1 MKTYLVID
9 VGGTNIKYALINED
23 VSFVDKGEIETP
35 KTNLEDFVNALVA
48 LYDNCKQDLA
58 GIAFSL
64 PGLIDSTKGYMYTGG
79 ALSHYLFNVNLADI
93 IQKRTGVPVSIEND
107 GKCAALAELW
117 KGSLKG
123 VDIGMVLTVGTGIG
137 GGLVVGGKL
146 VRGVNFA
153 AGEVSSL
160 PVTLKPNLDPFK
172 FWAQVNGTP
181 ALLEAYQKAKGINE
195 RINGRQ
201 FFEAHAQKDPVAIK
215 VLQEF
220 AQSFALAIFSLQTV
234 LDGDTY
240 AIGGGISS
248 QASFIQAINDAM
260 DGFYAQFD
268 NKIPIQKPKVVACT
282 FYNDSNLIGALYHYF
297 ELYN

>member
-9 VGGTNIKYALINED
+9 VGGTNIKYALMKED
-23 VSFVDKGEIETP
+23 LSFVDKGEIETP
-35 KTNLEDFVNALVA
+35 KTNLDDFVNALVL
-48 LYDNCKQDLA
+48 LYEERKEHVD

-79 ALSHYLFNVNLADI
+79 ALSHYLINVNLVDM
-93 IQKRTGVPVSIEND
+93 IQTRTGVPVTIEND

-117 KGSLKG
+117 KGSLQG

-153 AGEVSSL
+153 AGEISSL
-160 PVTLKPNLDPFK
+160 PVTIQPKNDPFK
-172 FWAQVNGTP
+172 FWAQINGTP
-181 ALLEAYQKAKGINE
+181 ALLTAYQEAKKLKE
-195 RINGRQ
+195 PVNGRQ
-201 FFEAHAQKDPVAIK
+201 FFEAHAQGDEVAIQ
-215 VLQEF
+215 VLKGF

-248 QASFIQAINDAM
+248 QASFIQAIRDGL

-268 NKIPIQKPKVVACT
+268 NRLPIQKPKVVACT
-282 FYNDSNLIGALYHYF
+282 FYNDSNLIGALYHHL
-297 ELYN
+297 ELNA

>member
-9 VGGTNIKYALINED
+9 VGGTNIKYALIKED
-23 VSFVDKGEIETP
+23 VSFVDKGEIQTP
-35 KTNLEDFVNALVA
+35 QTNLDEFVNALVG
-48 LYDNCKQDLA
+48 LYEQYQPQVE

-64 PGLIDSTKGYMYTGG
+64 PGLIDSTKGFMYTGG
-79 ALSHYLFNVNLADI
+79 ALSHYLFNVDLAKI
-93 IQKRTGVPVSIEND
+93 IHQKTGVPVSLEND

-146 VRGVNFA
+146 IRGVNFA

-160 PVTLKPNLDPFK
+160 PVTLQPKQDPFR
-172 FWAQVNGTP
+172 FWAQINGTP
-181 ALLEAYQKAKGINE
+181 ALLNAYQKAKGLSDS
-195 RINGRQ
+195 INGRQ
-201 FFEAHAQKDPVAIK
+201 FFEAHAQNDPIAIK

-220 AQSFALAIFSLQTV
+220 AQSFAFAIFSLQTV

-260 DGFYAQFD
+260 DGFYAHFE
-268 NKIPIQKPKVVACT
+268 NKIPIQRPKVVACT
-282 FYNDSNLIGALYHYF
+282 FYNDSNLIGALYHHF